1 MINLLP
7 PQTKKLFVAG
17 RVNTLLV
24 RYIWMTAGF
33 FGLLA
38 VISGLTYVML
48 ETTKT
53 NASQQIQDNNSRVAG
68 YNQIQ
73 KQTKEFQDNLA
84 TAKAILDRQTY
95 YSGALLKI
103 AKYLPAGTVIDK
115 ISLDSATYGT
125 PIVLHFLAVDED
137 QAIALKSALT
147 DSKIFTDVHFQVLN
161 LSENGKSA
169 NGTIYRVGID
179 MSTTINKQGVSDES
193 L

>member
-48 ETTKT
+48 ENTKT
-53 NASQQIQDNNSRVAG
+53 NANQQINENNSRVTD
-68 YNQIQ
+68 YVQIQ

-103 AKYLPAGTVIDK
+103 AKYLPTGTVIDK

-125 PIVLHFLAVDED
+125 PITLHFLAINED
-137 QAIALKSALT
+137 QAIALKSALA
-147 DSKIFTDVHFQVLN
+147 DSKIFSDVHFQTLN
-161 LSENGKSA
+161 LAENGKSA

-179 MSTTINKQGVSDES
+179 MSTTINKEGIGNES

>member
-7 PQTKKLFVAG
+7 PQTKKMFVAG

-48 ETTKT
+48 DTTKA
-53 NASQQIQDNNSRVAG
+53 NADQQIEDNNSRVAG

-73 KQTKEFQDNLA
+73 VQTQEFQQNLA
-84 TAKAILDRQTY
+84 TAKAILDKQTY

-103 AKYLPAGTVIDK
+103 AKYLPAGIIIDR

-125 PIVLHFLAVDED
+125 PVTLHFLAADEER
-137 QAIALKSALT
+137 AIALKAALNE
-147 DSKIFTDVHFQVLN
+147 SKIFSDVHFQTLN
-161 LSENGKSA
+161 LAENGKSA
-169 NGTIYRVGID
+169 NGTVYRVGIT
-179 MSTTINKQGVSDES
+179 MSTTINKEGIGNES

>member
-48 ETTKT
+48 ENTKT
-53 NASQQIQDNNSRVAG
+53 NANQQINDNNSRVTDYA
-68 YNQIQ
+68 QIQ

-103 AKYLPAGTVIDK
+103 AKYLPTGTVIDK

-125 PIVLHFLAVDED
+125 PITLHFLAVNED
-137 QAIALKSALT
+137 QAIALKSALA
-147 DSKIFTDVHFQVLN
+147 DSKIFSDVHFQTLN
-161 LSENGKSA
+161 LAENGKSA
-169 NGTIYRVGID
+169 NGTIYRVGIE
-179 MSTTINKQGVSDES
+179 MSTTINKEGIGNES